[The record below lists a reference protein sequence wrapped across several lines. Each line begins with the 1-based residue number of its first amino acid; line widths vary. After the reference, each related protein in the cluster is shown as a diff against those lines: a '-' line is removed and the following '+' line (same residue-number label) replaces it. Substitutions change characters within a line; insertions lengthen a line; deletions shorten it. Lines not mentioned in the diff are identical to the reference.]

1 MNCLEEWSA
10 SGVDK
15 ELTRLNV
22 VPLEG
27 IAASEY
33 LLYSDA
39 IPRRNDGRISET
51 FLQLYS
57 HTGEGGWWCS
67 GIDLLTGEEDVW
79 GCFKPDYPR
88 CSRDRPKPIKYEHPP
103 KTPTGVFALKVT
115 SSIWEKIASRYG
127 VDISAQDM
135 NLSLPDLGFWR
146 WVINHPEI
154 PVCLTEGA
162 KKAGALLSAGYVA
175 IALPGINNGYR
186 TPKDETGKRIGKSCL
201 IPQLEIFTQG
211 KIGEI
216 GREIYVVF
224 DCDAK
229 PNTIKAVNAAIK
241 KIGYLFQQ
249 QDCEVKV
256 VTWDNQL
263 GKGVDDLII
272 NQGQESFDRAY
283 QNALSLEI
291 WKAKSWT
298 QLTYAPEVVVNSPY
312 LLNIDVEPK
321 K

>member
-27 IAASEY
+27 IAAAEY

-57 HTGEGGWWCS
+57 HTVEGGWWCS

-79 GCFKPDYPR
+79 GCFKPDSPR
-88 CSRDRPKPIKYEHPP
+88 QSGSRPKTIKYEHPP
-103 KTPTGVFALKVT
+103 KTTTGVFALKVT
-115 SSIWEKIASRYG
+115 TSIWEKIANRYG
-127 VDISAQDM
+127 VDFSLPDI
-135 NLSLPDLGFWR
+135 NRNLPDLGFWR

-154 PVCLTEGA
+154 PLCLTEGA

-186 TPKDETGKRIGKSCL
+186 TPKDETGKRIGKSFL
-201 IPQLEIFTQG
+201 IPQLEIFVKKDEETGRQ
-211 KIGEI
+211 

-256 VTWDNQL
+256 VL
-263 GKGVDDLII
+263 GI
-272 NQGQESFDRAY
+272 
-283 QNALSLEI
+283 
-291 WKAKSWT
+291 
-298 QLTYAPEVVVNSPY
+298 VNWVKV
-312 LLNIDVEPK
+312 LMI
-321 K
+321 